1 MPAARGMT
9 AEQIRAFDAQ
19 VEEGLVDFGGIS
31 TEMPRVGEGT
41 YSFEVTRCEVSKG
54 QDTGNPYYAWR
65 LTITEGEM
73 AGRILFHNS
82 GLTAKSAWATKR
94 TLIALGYEESELV
107 GPLPIAEIAEN
118 VIGAQGVAV
127 VGTQMYRGT
136 PRDRVTRILPAGSLE
151 EDLV

>member
-9 AEQIRAFDAQ
+9 EEQARAFDAQ
-19 VEEGLVDFGGIS
+19 VEEGMVDLGGIS
-31 TEMPRVGEGT
+31 TTMPRVGEGF
-41 YSFEVTRCEVSKG
+41 YPFEVTQCEVSKG
-54 QDTGNPYYAWR
+54 QDTGNTYYAWR
-65 LTITEGEM
+65 FTITEGDQ
-73 AGRILFHNS
+73 AGRLLFHNT

-127 VGTQMYRGT
+127 VGTQMYRGEA
-136 PRDRVTRILPAGSLE
+136 RDRVTRIMPAGSLE
-151 EDLV
+151 EDLS